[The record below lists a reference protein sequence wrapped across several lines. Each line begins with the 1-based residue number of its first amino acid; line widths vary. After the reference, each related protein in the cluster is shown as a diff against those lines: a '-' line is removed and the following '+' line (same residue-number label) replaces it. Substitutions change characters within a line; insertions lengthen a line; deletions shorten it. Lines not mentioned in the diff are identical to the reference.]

1 MEQIDMAHAEVQS
14 LGVYKFVLNWL
25 SIMWLKKVRYQP
37 PAGFEVGFLFIVDSV
52 LPSTELIARRR
63 WLSALTEF
71 KQAFHV
77 GPGVVPCRSI
87 LVE

>member
-37 PAGFEVGFLFIVDSV
+37 EAEAAQFRLTTVS
-52 LPSTELIARRR
+52 RRN
-63 WLSALTEF
+63 
-71 KQAFHV
+71 
-77 GPGVVPCRSI
+77 RS
-87 LVE
+87 